1 MNKKMMLDRIYRIKQ
16 DKNYLINPVNPVKIL

>member
-1 MNKKMMLDRIYRIKQ
+1 MLDRIYRIKQ